1 MTRRLPLIA
10 LAVVGALTT
19 IVTSFA
25 VARGLPPGPPPRHG
39 NPVLVELY
47 QSQGCS
53 SCPPAEA
60 NLNAIAGRHDVVALS
75 FGVTYW
81 DYLGWKDIFATPQFT
96 ERQRDFARTNRS
108 GYVAT
113 PQVWINGRT
122 TITGSDPGTLD
133 RAIRAAASAKDNG
146 GPAITI
152 TPGKTTIAAAPAPAT
167 GGDVWLAWFDPRT
180 VNVAIAR
187 GENGGRTLPHRN
199 IVHQLIKLGH
209 WTGQASSYPLP
220 PPPPGL
226 LAAVFVQAG
235 PGGPVLS
242 AARN

>member
-1 MTRRLPLIA
+1 MAKRTALPAIAFAAIA
-10 LAVVGALTT
+10 LTATIASFAIARGTTPALT
-19 IVTSFA
+19 
-25 VARGLPPGPPPRHG
+25 PRHG

-60 NLNAIAGRHDVVALS
+60 NLNAIAGRHDIVALS

-96 ERQRDFARTNRS
+96 DRQQDYARHNRS

-113 PQVWINGRT
+113 PQVWINGRET
-122 TITGSDPGTLD
+122 LPGNDPAALD
-133 RAIRAAASAKDNG
+133 RAIGAATSN

-152 TPGKTTIAAAPAPAT
+152 DHGKTAISAGTAPAS
-167 GGDVWLAWFDPRT
+167 GGDVWLAYFDPRT

-199 IVHQLIKLGH
+199 IVHQLIKLGR
-209 WTGQASSYPLP
+209 WTGPAASYPLP
-220 PPPPGL
+220 PPPAGL

-242 AARN
+242 VARN